1 MKPEAIG
8 WRNSHHVSSCYK
20 KRLPSPADHQ
30 TLKKQ
35 FTTSSYS
42 ALQKRYSFKM
52 KVVVFSVAVVAMIL
66 MATSS
71 QAARVRLMLKLNVTH
86 TRTCTIISCL
96 SKQMDGWF
104 NHQLMFPWAYQVIYT
119 YSSQQPLII
128 DSYMYIGTCRLVYH
142 LLCWLLIFPLLISAY
157 CGEECVCLH
166 VFEINFVQLHR

>member
-96 SKQMDGWF
+96 SKQMDGLIQPSV
-104 NHQLMFPWAYQVIYT
+104 NVSMSL
-119 YSSQQPLII
+119 SSHLHIQQPAAF
-128 DSYMYIGTCRLVYH
+128 DY
-142 LLCWLLIFPLLISAY
+142 
-157 CGEECVCLH
+157 
-166 VFEINFVQLHR
+166 